1 MTPAWSNLRLGR
13 QIQLTLLALLSLAL
27 VIYALLIVVTSERL
41 EHRLL
46 DTLVSKEAE
55 LIRSRLLSNPQARLP
70 EQLLTLAWLR
80 TGPED
85 TEPDALHDL
94 PLGIS
99 HGIEQDGRRLH
110 VWREQLP
117 QGLLTV
123 AVDISAIERR
133 ELILQWVVV
142 LGGFALLLLVAVGG
156 RVLTR
161 RLAAPLQSMASELDA
176 LEPGAPA
183 AAFQGRYDGVEA
195 GSIARALDAYIE
207 RLSTL
212 IARERSFSAAASHE
226 LRTPLSVVRNAMELI
241 AMDDLSNP
249 VSRQALQ
256 RALRQAGRL
265 SDLLDGLMLLAR
277 DQDAIQ
283 PGDCDV
289 VRLLREQL
297 DDLRSAQQL
306 TAEIGVSAPESLR
319 LNILPAHWN
328 MLLTNLVRNAC
339 EHGQGQA
346 VEITLEPQQLMVRD
360 YGPGADPEMLGRAF
374 EWSVRGSHSSGA
386 GLGLYIAAEI
396 CRRQGWSI
404 RALQPDGGGFA
415 VVIEFS
421 RAD

>member
-1 MTPAWSNLRLGR
+1 MTQTWHNLRLSR

-27 VIYALLIVVTSERL
+27 VVYALLIVATSERL
-41 EHRLL
+41 EHHLL
-46 DTLVSKEAE
+46 DTLVTKEAE
-55 LIRSRLLSNPQARLP
+55 LIRSRLLSDPQARLP

-80 TGPED
+80 TGPD
-85 TEPDALHDL
+85 DAEPAALHDL

-117 QGLLTV
+117 QGMLTV

-133 ELILQWVVV
+133 ESILQLVVV
-142 LGGFALLLLVAVGG
+142 AGGFGLLLLLAVAG
-156 RVLTR
+156 RMLTW
-161 RLAAPLQSMASELDA
+161 RLAAPLQSMAGELDA

-183 AAFQGRYDGVEA
+183 PAFQGRYDGVEA
-195 GSIARALDAYIE
+195 ASIARALDAYIE

-226 LRTPLSVVRNAMELI
+226 LRTPLTVVRNAVELI

-249 VSRQALQ
+249 VSRQAVQ

-277 DQDAIQ
+277 DQDAVQ
-283 PGDCDV
+283 PGNCDV
-289 VRLLREQL
+289 ARLLREQL

-306 TAEIGVSAPESLR
+306 SVEVGVEAPESLR

-328 MLLTNLVRNAC
+328 MLVTNLVRNAC
-339 EHGQGQA
+339 EHGHGQA
-346 VEITLEPQQLMVRD
+346 VEVTLDARQLMVRD
-360 YGPGADPEMLGRAF
+360 YGPGADPALLSRAF

-396 CRRQGWSI
+396 CRRQGWNI

-415 VVIEFS
+415 VVVEFS
-421 RAD
+421 PAT